1 MSEDKKNKDFAE
13 EDLIHKIEITDSF
26 DNEEDFL
33 LDINESLKQQVNE
46 ELGLTNEST
55 LDYNGGD
62 NVKEEKSKKK
72 MKHKGIKIAGSVI
85 LFLSLLLVFLVGTKP
100 GRKLLINLASKFAA
114 SRLNTVQAKDNEGNA
129 LFVTPTVPVNPEQVV
144 DSKYRRENY
153 VANFLLMGI
162 EEIGGGGR
170 TDSIMIASVNIK
182 DNTVKLTSIMRDCY
196 VSIPGYN
203 NNKINAAFAL
213 GGEDLLVDT
222 VEENFKI
229 HIDGW
234 ASVNF
239 ESFEK
244 IVNILGGVDIELGKT
259 EANYL
264 NTTNYISNPAYRRVS
279 AGWNTLNGNQALGYA
294 RVRKVVTLGGA
305 NNDYGR
311 TVRQRRLLNS
321 IFDKYKSKN
330 LLELFTIMN
339 DILPMIKTNL
349 NSTQISD
356 VLEQIIENN
365 IRTIQ
370 EFRIPADGYYQDGKN
385 EHGFVLLLNFE
396 GNIDQMYQNI
406 FLDQP
411 KITPS
416 PAIDPTAEPTD

>member
-1 MSEDKKNKDFAE
+1 MNEDKKNKDFAE

-100 GRKLLINLASKFAA
+100 GRKLLINLGSKFVA

-244 IVNILGGVDIELGKT
+244 IVNLLGGVDIELGKT

-321 IFDKYKSKN
+321 IFEKYKSKN

-416 PAIDPTAEPTD
+416 PAIDSTAEPTD